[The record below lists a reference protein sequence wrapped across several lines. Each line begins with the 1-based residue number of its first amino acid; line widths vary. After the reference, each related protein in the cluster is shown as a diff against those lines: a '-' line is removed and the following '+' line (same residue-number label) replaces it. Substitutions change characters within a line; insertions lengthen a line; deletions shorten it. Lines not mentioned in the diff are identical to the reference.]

1 MSKADQTDAEKA
13 ADRWLD
19 DNFDG
24 DDIPYG
30 DMHTAFLAGA
40 EWAAPKWINL
50 KEKQPIDQQRCLYNV
65 VLGGKY
71 HLSKLDYGE
80 WDAADGRFYGE
91 YLDAYEMENCV
102 ITHWMPLPE
111 PPKEEK

>member
-40 EWAAPKWINL
+40 EWAAPKWISV
-50 KEKQPIDQQRCLYNV
+50 KERLPEEGLE
-65 VLGGKY
+65 VLGLIGTANTSRKTYDIGRYESEFYRSFSCNKY
-71 HLSKLDYGE
+71 GDLGIE
-80 WDAADGRFYGE
+80 WLE
-91 YLDAYEMENCV
+91 
-102 ITHWMPLPE
+102 HWMPLPE